1 MNNDNND
8 IKIIIAIVGF
18 ILVIYFA
25 NVRIKNIKENKDK
38 ATIENATKILD
49 EFNLFLGGFTDEQ
62 KKEFIVLYRQNINTD
77 LHKKLFYVLR
87 KISKNDLDGG
97 DNVMYKLTA
106 EEKKDLKYLYDNVIN
121 IIKIKENE

>member
-49 EFNLFLGGFTDEQ
+49 EFNFFLGGFTDEQ
-62 KKEFIVLYRQNINTD
+62 KKEFIVLYRKKINTD

-87 KISKNDLDGG
+87 KISKNDLGGG

>member
-8 IKIIIAIVGF
+8 VKIIIAIVGF

-25 NVRIKNIKENKDK
+25 NVSIKNIKKNKDK
-38 ATIENATKILD
+38 ATIENATKILN
-49 EFNLFLGGFTDEQ
+49 EFNFFLGGFTDEQ

-77 LHKKLFYVLR
+77 LHKKLFYVL
-87 KISKNDLDGG
+87 KKVEKNSKDGG
-97 DNVMYKLTA
+97 GFTELTA

-121 IIKIKENE
+121 IIKLK

>member
-25 NVRIKNIKENKDK
+25 NVKIKNIKENKDK

-62 KKEFIVLYRQNINTD
+62 KKEFIVFAQTIGFNVEGKIITILRFTNALKIGEDYLLELLGSLNQSLYLTMNQ
-77 LHKKLFYVLR
+77 YV
-87 KISKNDLDGG
+87 KQ
-97 DNVMYKLTA
+97 
-106 EEKKDLKYLYDNVIN
+106 
-121 IIKIKENE
+121 IKE